1 MAGRE
6 AVGSSIIIDERM
18 SASHWRRGREPRI
31 SGTGPLVM
39 DGDLW
44 ASMMHVGQECGPCG

>member
-44 ASMMHVGQECGPCG
+44 VSMMHVGQERGPCG